1 MTINGLVNMATVLT
15 ALNQILA
22 SNERREQLDVQKA
35 LGFMEM
41 ENQKQFREASLRLE
55 SEKLADDRAY
65 KQNLLDSERDKLTL
79 DAIKERRIKRQKDRE
94 IAVTEAKKDIEEQT
108 FDVTKYELSIKSLK
122 QISSDQSKSIYD
134 NFISNWGLGQASQIA
149 QDKES
154 TVDEINTAVRSA
166 LNYASKNLSGKQK
179 KFMANEL
186 TGAIVKGQI
195 SQDYTGITNL
205 LDSFGKANIKQNITG
220 ESLNQNE
227 TNIYNSLLKFKNVS
241 ELVQLSDLAKKSN
254 ILKQRITKEE
264 QEFASTG
271 DVKIAKDIF
280 EINDKIL
287 NKKVEEKLK
296 KKKDARTLL
305 NQITDDYS
313 NNNLAIGNITNLN
326 EKIEIDLDQ
335 HQDISKQLQNSMVQR
350 SNIEIAINNARKIS
364 PTDRTDEQN
373 ELIQNAEDFLEQA
386 DLNIESL
393 QYQLNNIEEELDNDK
408 RAKMKSL
415 VGDDSY
421 GGPLSRGGLR

>member
-41 ENQKQFREASLRLE
+41 ENQKQFRDASLRLE

-65 KQNLLDSERDKLTL
+65 KQNLLDVERDRLGL
-79 DAIKERRIKRQKDRE
+79 GAIKERRRERQKDRE
-94 IAVTEAKKDIEEQT
+94 IAVIEAKKDIEQET
-108 FDVTKYELSIKSLK
+108 FDVTKYESSIKSLK
-122 QISSDQSKSIYD
+122 QISLDQSKSIYD
-134 NFISNWGLGQASQIA
+134 NFISSWGLGQASQLA
-149 QDKES
+149 QDEKS
-154 TVDEINTAVRSA
+154 TVDEINKAVKSA
-166 LNYASKNLSGKQK
+166 LNYASDNLSGKQK
-179 KFMANEL
+179 TFMANKL
-186 TGAIVKGQI
+186 TGAIVKGQL

-205 LDSFGKANIKQNITG
+205 LDSFGEANIKQNITG

-271 DVKIAKDIF
+271 DVKIAEDIF

-313 NNNLAIGNITNLN
+313 KNNLAIGNITNLD
-326 EKIEIDLDQ
+326 EKIDIDLDQ
-335 HQDISKQLQNSMVQR
+335 HEDISKRLQNSRVQR
-350 SNIEIAINNARKIS
+350 SYIEIAINNARNTA

-373 ELIQNAEDFLEQA
+373 ELIQSAEDFLEQA

>member
-313 NNNLAIGNITNLN
+313 KNNLAIGNITNLD
-326 EKIEIDLDQ
+326 EKIDIDLDQ
-335 HQDISKQLQNSMVQR
+335 HEDISKRLQNSRVQR
-350 SNIEIAINNARKIS
+350 S
-364 PTDRTDEQN
+364 
-373 ELIQNAEDFLEQA
+373 
-386 DLNIESL
+386 
-393 QYQLNNIEEELDNDK
+393 
-408 RAKMKSL
+408 
-415 VGDDSY
+415 
-421 GGPLSRGGLR
+421 